1 MNRGIIARAHVL
13 RFSRFML
20 RMLPAI
26 ILAVGLI
33 ASYVC
38 YQRLHNRSLLETE
51 GIAASGVVK
60 WASSTGGRSGNS
72 YRISVGYPDRSGH
85 EWLQYFTVFSGQYRA
100 GQAVEVI
107 YLPAN
112 PETALLGKSE
122 AGETRSQDL
131 FGLVAGIIAV
141 LIGAVMALVIYV
153 PPKRDHGRWDQ
164 RSEKK

>member
-1 MNRGIIARAHVL
+1 MNQGIIARAHVL
-13 RFSRFML
+13 RFSGFML
-20 RMLPAI
+20 RMLPVI
-26 ILAVGLI
+26 ILAAGLI

-38 YQRLHNRSLLETE
+38 YQRLHNRYMLETE

-60 WASSTGGRSGNS
+60 WASGTGGRSGNS

-112 PETALLGKSE
+112 PETALLGKRE

-141 LIGAVMALVIYV
+141 LIGAVMALVVYV